1 MAKYSV
7 ELNSH
12 LLNSARNARYLS
24 PQIQNALILINT
36 DLIRKSIIVEC
47 NTSSICICYIRD
59 KGEELEVCEEFLGF
73 CSVPSTDA
81 ETITSAIVTFI
92 NNCGLNTT
100 RLVGK
105 GFDGASNM
113 SGHIS
118 GVSARLEQLYP
129 NAKYFT
135 HCRNHALNLVIVA
148 SCKSVPD
155 IRNFMDAF
163 KELTLFFA
171 YSAKLSHILQQHLK
185 SEEDR
190 GNLLADCFN
199 EEEDPIPKRQ
209 YWGLPVLSD
218 TRWLTILSTVSLNIT
233 ELCVRL

>member
-1 MAKYSV
+1 MVDEA
-7 ELNSH
+7 
-12 LLNSARNARYLS
+12 
-24 PQIQNALILINT
+24 T
-36 DLIRKSIIVEC
+36 DVSTTEQV
-47 NTSSICICYIRD
+47 SICIRYIRD

-105 GFDGASNM
+105 GLDGASNM

-171 YSAKLSHILQQHLK
+171 YSAKRKHILQQHLK

-190 GNLLADCFN
+190 GNLLADCFD
-199 EEEDPIPKRQ
+199 EEDPIPKRQ
-209 YWGLPVLSD
+209 YK
-218 TRWLTILSTVSLNIT
+218 
-233 ELCVRL
+233 